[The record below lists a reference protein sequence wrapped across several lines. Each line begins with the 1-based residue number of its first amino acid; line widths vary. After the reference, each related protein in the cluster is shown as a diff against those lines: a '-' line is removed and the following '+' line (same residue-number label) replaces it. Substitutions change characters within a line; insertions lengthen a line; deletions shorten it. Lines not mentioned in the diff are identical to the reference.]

1 MVQASKR
8 NCCFSEL
15 RLNVLGSRMMI
26 RQNLLV
32 LGLALI
38 AVTGCAST
46 TSQNCGSP
54 CSVGKHSRHQHHRCR
69 SSRCSC
75 NQGGPLFPGDAWGQ
89 PVGAYPMVDQ
99 WAMGSEFGGCCDS
112 GMMDSGCSGCG
123 SDMSG
128 MSGMMMPAES
138 SSGCNCGG
146 QQSAGMH
153 SAPMMMSPQPLS
165 QPYMNGPPAPMPPA
179 VFEAPGNAPADQ
191 NLPPVPSDAAPTD
204 PAPPAGPMVDPVSWE
219 TPVFFPANQAPQRS
233 NVPLRRAQ
241 PVPVR

>member
-1 MVQASKR
+1 
-8 NCCFSEL
+8 
-15 RLNVLGSRMMI
+15 MMI

-46 TSQNCGSP
+46 TSHNCGSP

-69 SSRCSC
+69 PSRCSC

-128 MSGMMMPAES
+128 MSGMMMPAQS

-153 SAPMMMSPQPLS
+153 SAPMMMSPQPQS
-165 QPYMNGPPAPMPPA
+165 QPYMNGTPAPMPPA

-191 NLPPVPSDAAPTD
+191 NLPPVPNDAAPMD

-219 TPVFFPANQAPQRS
+219 TPVFFPANHAPQRS